1 MLESGVDVLV
11 RDSMPADAEPLAAL
25 FRSSW
30 ELAYQ
35 GIIPQPHLE
44 ALIQRRGPAW
54 WKRSLRKARGT
65 LIVDV
70 AGTVAGYATCGASRQ
85 RGKYQ
90 GEIYELYLA
99 PDFQGLGLGEHLF
112 EASRHNL
119 DMRQLRGLVVWAL
132 LDNTMAC
139 DFYWRRGGRPI
150 AQAKDKFGDVQLTKV
165 AFGWH

>member
-1 MLESGVDVLV
+1 MLESGAKVLV
-11 RDSMPADAEPLAAL
+11 RDSRPSDAEALANL
-25 FRSSW
+25 FRDSW

-35 GIIPQPHLE
+35 GIIPQLHLE
-44 ALIQRRGPAW
+44 ALIQRRGLSW

-70 AGTVAGYATCGASRQ
+70 DGTVAGYSTCGASRR

-99 PDFQGLGLGEHLF
+99 PEYQGLGLGEHLF
-112 EASRHNL
+112 EASRHCL
-119 DMRQLRGLVVWAL
+119 DMRQLRGVVVWAL

-150 AQAKDKFGDVQLTKV
+150 AQASDRFGEVQLTKV